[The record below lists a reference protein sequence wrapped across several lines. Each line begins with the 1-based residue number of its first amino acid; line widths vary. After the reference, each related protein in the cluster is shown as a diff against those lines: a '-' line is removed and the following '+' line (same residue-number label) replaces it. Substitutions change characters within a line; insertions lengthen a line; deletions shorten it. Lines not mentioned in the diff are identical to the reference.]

1 MFSRE
6 QVLPMRVEVVWRLT
20 VRDLD
25 PWAGRFSRAEPGPP
39 RGRRWPRV
47 AVRVEADGAAPAPVR
62 YRWDPD
68 TEILTASIE
77 ERRGG
82 GWVATA
88 VTIEGPGGAWVTL
101 ELRGGRFCG
110 LEVAVWPP
118 VELRAALCP
127 PRVSAGGH
135 ACCPEAAGAAPEVA
149 VDAELRA
156 QRDRGGRTVRL
167 GVGPARPS
175 RPVRVARDILVDVD
189 DAGALAGVWLLN
201 VPPLPL
207 PA

>member
-6 QVLPMRVEVVWRLT
+6 LVPRRHREGVWRLT

-25 PWAGRFSRAEPGPP
+25 LWASRFSRAEPGPP
-39 RGRRWPRV
+39 RGRRWPSV
-47 AVRVEADGAAPAPVR
+47 AVRVEVDAAPPAPVR
-62 YRWDPD
+62 YHWDPD
-68 TEILTASIE
+68 TEILAASIE

-88 VTIEGPGGAWVTL
+88 VTLEGPGGAWVTL

-118 VELRAALCP
+118 VALRAALFP
-127 PRVSAGGH
+127 PRASAGGH
-135 ACCPEAAGAAPEVA
+135 ARCPEAAGAASEVT

-156 QRDRGGRTVRL
+156 ERDRGGRTVRL
-167 GVGPARPS
+167 GIGSARPS
-175 RPVRVARDILVDVD
+175 RPVRVARDILLDVD

>member
-1 MFSRE
+1 
-6 QVLPMRVEVVWRLT
+6 L
-20 VRDLD
+20 
-25 PWAGRFSRAEPGPP
+25 WAGGFSRAAAGPP
-39 RGRRWPRV
+39 RGRRWPSL
-47 AVRVEADGAAPAPVR
+47 AVRVEVDAAPPAAVR

-88 VTIEGPGGAWVTL
+88 VTIEGPTGAWVTL

-118 VELRAALCP
+118 VELRAALFP
-127 PRVSAGGH
+127 PRAAAGGH
-135 ACCPEAAGAAPEVA
+135 ACCPEAAAAAPEVL
-149 VDAELRA
+149 VEAELRA
-156 QRDRGGRTVRL
+156 ERDRGGGTVRL
-167 GVGPARPS
+167 GVGAARPA